1 MFFRLYRYGIR
12 QTVRQKLIMFW
23 SLLFPIILGTLFR
36 AAFGEYIEEE
46 VVFHQIPV
54 AYVEEQENSAFSE
67 TLKSLETDSELVKVI
82 QTDDK
87 KARKFLEEDRVEGI
101 FYSKAS
107 EQSESAE
114 DTVVL
119 TVKKQGKNQSIL
131 SSILEQYQRVYHTMQ
146 TISNKNPAGLL
157 DAMETMQQQCQYL
170 KESSISDTPKNV
182 MTDYF
187 YALIA
192 MNCLMGVSMGLEIA
206 VKCKANLSALAARR
220 VVSGTSRLGMLIPDL
235 LAKITIQFLCTVFS
249 VCYLMFA
256 MKIELGDKFG
266 FVMLTTLIGSIVGI
280 FMGFFIGAL
289 GTYKES
295 LKEGVCVCCMM
306 LSSFLA
312 GLMVGGMYRF
322 LENHAPIVNRI
333 NPASLIVKSL
343 YSLNIYDGYEKYTQ
357 CMISLLVIAA
367 IFGVGAFIM
376 MRRERYASI

>member
-1 MFFRLYRYGIR
+1 MVCCG
-12 QTVRQKLIMFW
+12 W
-23 SLLFPIILGTLFR
+23 EGLGR
-36 AAFGEYIEEE
+36 
-46 VVFHQIPV
+46 
-54 AYVEEQENSAFSE
+54 
-67 TLKSLETDSELVKVI
+67 
-82 QTDDK
+82 K
-87 KARKFLEEDRVEGI
+87 KGGRG
-101 FYSKAS
+101 
-107 EQSESAE
+107 
-114 DTVVL
+114 
-119 TVKKQGKNQSIL
+119 KKQGKNQSIL

-306 LSSFLA
+306 LSKIGRA
-312 GLMVGGMYRF
+312 HV
-322 LENHAPIVNRI
+322 
-333 NPASLIVKSL
+333 
-343 YSLNIYDGYEKYTQ
+343 
-357 CMISLLVIAA
+357 
-367 IFGVGAFIM
+367 
-376 MRRERYASI
+376 